1 MAPGCGAQYKHGMRQ
16 FIRHPVDVPI
26 EIRTEHAAPG
36 AAVQTHDISVGGLAV
51 HSVEPVTPGAMIE
64 VRIPYVEPA
73 FAARARV
80 AWCRPHR
87 AGGHELGVSF
97 LDAEDAFLA
106 RMVEQVCYIEDYRKS
121 VARLEGRHLSSE
133 DAAHEWIE
141 KYAAKFP
148 GTLRGKVQ

>member
-1 MAPGCGAQYKHGMRQ
+1 MRQ

-26 EIRTEHAAPG
+26 ELRTEHAGAP
-36 AAVQTHDISVGGLAV
+36 AEVQTQDISQGGLAV
-51 HSVEPVTPGAMIE
+51 RSAVPVEPGALIE

-73 FAARARV
+73 FEARARV
-80 AWCRPHR
+80 AWCRRRPE
-87 AGGHELGVSF
+87 GGHEVGVSF

-121 VARLEGRHLSSE
+121 VARLEGRTLSSE
-133 DAAHEWIE
+133 DAAQEWIA

-148 GTLRGKVQ
+148 GSGPGNLQ